1 MKKTFSLQE
10 KVWRYPGKAS
20 WYFLTIPANTA
31 EEIDFL
37 FAHAKKGF
45 GSLKVTVTIGK
56 TQWPTSIFPGSKSK
70 GYLLPLKKSVRNLER
85 IEEGDLKRLLI
96 TISD

>member
-56 TQWPTSIFPGSKSK
+56 TQWPTSIFPDSKSK
-70 GYLLPLKKSVRNLER
+70 GYLLPLKKSVRGAEKVRER
-85 IEEGDLKRLLI
+85 DAVKFIVEI
-96 TISD
+96 TD